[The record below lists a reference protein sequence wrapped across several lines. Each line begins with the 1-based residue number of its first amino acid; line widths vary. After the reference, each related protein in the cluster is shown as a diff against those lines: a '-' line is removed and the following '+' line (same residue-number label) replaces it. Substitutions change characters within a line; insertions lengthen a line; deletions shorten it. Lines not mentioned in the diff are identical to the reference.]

1 MDDEAIS
8 KMMKVRQHLEGMI
21 LEARARV
28 DASERHVKEI
38 NTILARCC
46 NHCWIQDEVELFQG
60 LEPRMI
66 KVTFCSVC
74 ELTAEQVAE
83 M

>member
-8 KMMKVRQHLEGMI
+8 KMMKVRQHLEGEI

-46 NHCWIQDEVELFQG
+46 DHYWIHDEVELFQG
-60 LEPRMI
+60 LEPRLV

-74 ELTAEQVAE
+74 ELTTEQVAE